1 MESLHEILRI
11 ATNQEQT
18 AVQAGKSQVDRLSLL
33 RQKINSKV
41 SQASKS
47 TKWAWTTQDK
57 QSHLPAQSWY
67 MGLCSPSGH
76 MLTWFMTHN
85 NFNTPGKWKNSRQ
98 LVHPTTLGIVWTL
111 PCGTSPG
118 SGGQKL
124 QLPLSRAGEGHG
136 AEQHPSTGT
145 GSIRDS
151 QDFTAQSSPQEF
163 QERCRWTSKQ
173 SLEWQ
178 DKGECPPSETGQD

>member
-18 AVQAGKSQVDRLSLL
+18 AVEAQKSQVDRLSLL
-33 RQKINSKV
+33 QQKINSEV

-47 TKWAWTTQDK
+47 TKQACTTQDE
-57 QSHLPAQSWY
+57 QSHLPAQSWN

-85 NFNTPGKWKNSRQ
+85 NFSTPGKWKNSRQ
-98 LVHPTTLGIVWTL
+98 LLHPTMLGIVWAL

-118 SGGQKL
+118 SGGQQP
-124 QLPLSRAGEGHG
+124 QLLLPRAAEEHG

-145 GSIRDS
+145 RSTPHA
-151 QDFTAQSSPQEF
+151 QDFTAWSSPQEH
-163 QERCRWTSKQ
+163 QERCRRTSNQ
-173 SLEWQ
+173 DLE
-178 DKGECPPSETGQD
+178 